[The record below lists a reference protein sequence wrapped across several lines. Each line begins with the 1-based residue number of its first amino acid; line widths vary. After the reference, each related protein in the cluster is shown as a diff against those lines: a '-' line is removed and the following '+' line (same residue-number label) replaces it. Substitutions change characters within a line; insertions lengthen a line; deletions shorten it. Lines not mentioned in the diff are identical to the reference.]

1 MKGWPVRRRVA
12 KKFWDVNVLFS
23 FDAYSEPLA
32 LCFWVAVFIKGTV
45 TTVCFLDKS
54 STTNQQTARRASIC
68 VFVIYLRFRL
78 GTLTLCKCTSSIYRL
93 AQCRKLLILIARDLR
108 GYWWHK
114 VSEERWK
121 EFPLGM
127 LILNND
133 MLFIPLNAKLL
144 CEVF

>member
-1 MKGWPVRRRVA
+1 MRCKCFIYIWRI
-12 KKFWDVNVLFS
+12 FS
-23 FDAYSEPLA
+23 AISSVVFLI
-32 LCFWVAVFIKGTV
+32 AVFIKGKV
-45 TTVCFLDKS
+45 TIVCFLDKS
-54 STTNQQTARRASIC
+54 STTNQQTFRRASIC
-68 VFVIYLRFRL
+68 VFVMYLRFRL

-93 AQCRKLLILIARDLR
+93 AQCRKLLFLIARDLR